1 MNFSYH
7 TARPITSQLL
17 EAAEDQVI
25 TWQQIAE
32 TALGY
37 TSEAEVADMA
47 DDEGFSEL
55 LKGESDD

>member
-1 MNFSYH
+1 MSFSHH

-32 TALGY
+32 AALGY
-37 TSEAEVADMA
+37 MSEAEVADMA
-47 DDEGFSEL
+47 DAEGFSEL
-55 LKGESDD
+55 LNGEFDD